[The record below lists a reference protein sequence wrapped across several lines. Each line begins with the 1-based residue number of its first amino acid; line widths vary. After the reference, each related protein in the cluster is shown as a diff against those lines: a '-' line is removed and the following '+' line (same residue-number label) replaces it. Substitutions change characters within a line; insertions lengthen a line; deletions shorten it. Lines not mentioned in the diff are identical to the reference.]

1 MLLTLSCEEQTMPF
15 CSIRE
20 AGMRRGI
27 RCFLWFLCI
36 TGVLGLVTPL
46 MAQIDRG
53 TIQGLVKDPSGAV
66 IPGAKVKIIQTAT
79 NSTYEL
85 VTNSDG
91 LYIAPNLPVAT
102 YRVVIQAEGFS
113 TFSRE
118 PVEVR
123 AQVQVRVDAELQIG
137 MVTEISMVTAEAPLL
152 DVSATSNSTALPS
165 ATVEKL
171 PLIVSVYQR
180 SITDLL
186 QNLPGFTSGD
196 SFVPR
201 STGGAAGDT
210 EVFLDGGPAS
220 EWGIARGGYSEISPL
235 IEQVGEFSVVANG
248 FNAEYGGFGN
258 WFTNVTIKS
267 GTNQL
272 HGSIFDHLGNSAL
285 NSKEFFAKDVTP
297 FSQNEGGFTLGGPVV
312 IPKVY
317 NGRDKTFFFGSLGLF
332 YSRMGASGS
341 LVTIPSLKER
351 AGDFSELGVTI
362 YDPETTRTGEG
373 GAIVRDPFKDN
384 IIPSERIS
392 DASKKIMEYL
402 PPPDMPGV
410 TNNFLSRAND
420 KWPYLNVYSPLIK
433 VDHSLSDKQKLS
445 VMYSKRINHRIIWEV
460 GRIPQPVWGETQ
472 TNPIDHWTDQLA
484 NSWKVRLNHDY
495 IITNTVMNHFTFSA
509 DNYYNRGAN
518 KTVGQGWDQKL
529 GIQGIPADDGSFPS
543 ISFSG
548 GVGAPAAFG
557 RSYDEDWLEHR
568 FGFIE
573 NLSWIRGKHTMKFG
587 FSVQL
592 NNEDRHFGGE
602 SGSFTFSNSST
613 ATTADQNAG
622 SAFASFLLGAVNQ
635 ASAYISLATQLRFR
649 QYAIFAQD
657 EWRAT
662 KNLTVSYG
670 LRWDYNS
677 PMYEV
682 NDYMTSFQPD
692 IPNAGAGNL
701 PGALAY
707 AGTGTGKIGGQ
718 FQDPWRKG
726 FGPRLGIAY
735 QLHEKTIVRASA
747 GIVYSNS
754 GNVQPFL
761 TTGALGYSGTPTFS
775 SADGFTPIFYWNEE
789 PFPQN
794 FKKPP
799 LIDPTFLNGQAI
811 SYIPRDAA
819 RLPQIVN
826 WSLVVQHELLPN
838 FSLEASYLGSR
849 STHLTVGSGVS
860 QFNYVPEDKL
870 GLGFLLIQPINSP
883 WAQAAGFK
891 EPYPGFAEQQGA
903 NTVAQSLKPYP
914 QYTFVQGDVALLPI
928 GKGSYHSLQLKATK
942 RFSKGLSAL
951 GFFTWAKGLTNA
963 SGGSTTYANFAEG
976 SRQYPGYNP
985 TAIDPGI
992 PAAIFGLNFSY
1003 DLPFGKNRH
1012 FLGSASRLVDSL
1024 VGGWTVTGFL
1034 RYQSGAALQVWG
1046 INPFAGTLG
1055 YSSFIPMVYANYNGK
1070 PVYAKTDFSTWNP
1083 YSDVYL
1089 NPEAF
1094 TSPALFSFGN
1104 TARYLDWARG
1114 PWMKSE
1120 SFSVSK
1126 ALAITERVNFRLGA
1140 DFVNPFNIV
1149 RWGNP
1154 STMVG
1159 IPTFGQITTTQ
1170 GSRKIQIN
1178 MALDF

>member
-1 MLLTLSCEEQTMPF
+1 ML
-15 CSIRE
+15 RN
-20 AGMRRGI
+20 I
-27 RCFLWFLCI
+27 RCYVWFLCI
-36 TGVLGLVTPL
+36 AGVLCSVTPL
-46 MAQIDRG
+46 IAQIDRG

-66 IPGAKVKIIQTAT
+66 IPGASVKVIQTAT
-79 NSTYEL
+79 NSTYDL
-85 VTNSDG
+85 VTNGEG

-102 YRVVIQAEGFS
+102 YRVVIQAPGFS

-123 AQVQVRVDAELQIG
+123 AHVEVRVDAVLQIG
-137 MVTEISMVTAEAPLL
+137 AVKEVSIVSAEAPLL
-152 DVSATSNSTALPS
+152 DVSATSNSTGLTS

-171 PLIVSVYQR
+171 PLIVSIYQR

-201 STGGAAGDT
+201 ASGGAAGDT

-267 GTNQL
+267 GTNKL
-272 HGSIFDHLGNSAL
+272 HGSVFDHLGNSAL
-285 NSKEFFAKDVTP
+285 NAKDFFAKEVTP

-312 IPKVY
+312 IPGVY
-317 NGRDKTFFFGSLGLF
+317 NGRDKTFFFGSMGLF
-332 YSRMGASGS
+332 FSRMGASGD
-341 LVTIPSLKER
+341 LYTLPTLKER

-362 YDPETTRTGEG
+362 YDPETTRIGENG
-373 GAIVRDPFKDN
+373 SIIRDPFPN
-384 IIPSERIS
+384 NQIPPERIS
-392 DASKKIMEYL
+392 DAAKKIMEYL
-402 PPPDMPGV
+402 PQPDLPGV
-410 TNNFLSRAND
+410 DNNYHSRANA

-433 VDHSLSDKQKLS
+433 IDHSLSDKQKLS
-445 VMYSKRINHRIIWEV
+445 VMYSKRINHRIIWQGV
-460 GRIPQPVWGETQ
+460 GRIPVPKWGETQ
-472 TNPIDHWTDQLA
+472 TNPIDPVLDQLA
-484 NSWKVRLNHDY
+484 NSWKLRLNHDY
-495 IITNTVMNHFTFSA
+495 IVTNTLMNHFTFSV
-509 DNYYNRGAN
+509 DNYFNRGAN
-518 KTVGQGWDQKL
+518 KTVGQGWDQQL
-529 GIQGIPADDGSFPS
+529 GIQGIPADDGSFPA

-548 GVGAPAAFG
+548 GTGAPAGFG
-557 RSYDEDWLEHR
+557 RSYDEDWLEYR
-568 FGFIE
+568 FGFNE
-573 NLSWIRGKHTMKFG
+573 NLTWIRGRHTMKFG
-587 FSVQL
+587 FSIQL

-602 SGSFTFSNSST
+602 AGSFTFSNSST
-613 ATTADQNAG
+613 AIPADQNAG

-649 QYAIFAQD
+649 QYALFAQD

-662 KNLTVSYG
+662 KNLTISYG
-670 LRWDYNS
+670 LRWDYSS
-677 PMYEV
+677 PMHEV
-682 NDYMTSFQPD
+682 NDYMTSFLPN
-692 IPNAGAGNL
+692 IPNPGAGGL
-701 PGALAY
+701 LGALAY
-707 AGTGTGKIGGQ
+707 AGTGSGKIGGQ

-735 QLHEKTIVRASA
+735 QLNPKTIIRASS

-754 GNVQPFL
+754 GNGQPFL

-775 SADGFTPIFYWNEE
+775 SADGYTPVFYWNKET
-789 PFPQN
+789 FPQS

-826 WSLVVQHELLPN
+826 WSLVIQRELLPN
-838 FSLEASYLGSR
+838 LALELSYLGSR
-849 STHLTVGSGVS
+849 STHLTVGSGAS
-860 QFNYVPEDKL
+860 QFNYVPADKL
-870 GLGFLLIQPINSP
+870 SLGFGLLAPAIPGP
-883 WAQAAGFK
+883 F
-891 EPYPGFAEQQGA
+891 PGFENQQGA
-903 NTVAQSLKPYP
+903 NTVAQALKPYP
-914 QYTFVQGDVALLPI
+914 QYTFVQSDVALLPS
-928 GKGSYHSLQLKATK
+928 GKASYHSFQFKATK
-942 RFSKGLSAL
+942 RFSQGLSSL
-951 GFFTWAKGLTNA
+951 FFFTWAKSLTNA

-976 SRQYPGYNP
+976 SRQYPGSNP
-985 TAIDPGI
+985 TSIDPGV

-1003 DLPFGKNRH
+1003 DLPFGKGKH
-1012 FLGSASRLVDSL
+1012 FLASASRLVDSVL
-1024 VGGWTVTGFL
+1024 GGWTVTGFM
-1034 RYQSGAALQVWG
+1034 RYQSGSALQVWG
-1046 INPFAGTLG
+1046 INPFAGLLG
-1055 YSSFIPMVYANYNGK
+1055 YSSFIPMVYANYTGK
-1070 PVYAKTDFSTWNP
+1070 PVYGKTDFSNWDYIN
-1083 YSDVYL
+1083 DRYL

-1094 TSPALFSFGN
+1094 TSPALFTFGN

-1120 SFSVSK
+1120 SLSIAKTIPIREQVD
-1126 ALAITERVNFRLGA
+1126 FRLGA

-1159 IPTFGQITTTQ
+1159 PPTFGQITATQ
-1170 GSRKIQIN
+1170 GARKVQIN
-1178 MALDF
+1178 MELNF

>member
-1 MLLTLSCEEQTMPF
+1 MLRIIRFYVWFF
-15 CSIRE
+15 CI
-20 AGMRRGI
+20 AWI
-27 RCFLWFLCI
+27 LFLAN
-36 TGVLGLVTPL
+36 PL

-53 TIQGLVKDPSGAV
+53 TIEGLVKDPSGAV

-79 NSTYEL
+79 NSTYDL
-85 VTNSDG
+85 VTNGEG
-91 LYIAPNLPVAT
+91 LYVAPNLPVAT
-102 YRVVIQAEGFS
+102 YKIVIQAAGFA

-123 AQVQVRVDAELQIG
+123 ARVQVRVDAVLQIG
-137 MVTEISMVTAEAPLL
+137 AVTEVSTVTAEAPLL
-152 DVSATSNSTALPS
+152 DVSATSNSAGLPS
-165 ATVEKL
+165 QTVEKL

-201 STGGAAGDT
+201 ASGGAAGDT
-210 EVFLDGGPAS
+210 EVFIDGGAAS
-220 EWGIARGGYSEISPL
+220 EWGIARGGLSEVSPL

-267 GTNQL
+267 GSNRL

-285 NSKEFFAKDVTP
+285 NAKDFFAKEVTS

-312 IPKVY
+312 LPKIY
-317 NGRDKTFFFGSLGLF
+317 NGKDRTFFFGSLGLF
-332 YSRMGASGS
+332 FSRMGASGD

-362 YDPETTRTGEG
+362 YDPATTRTGPNG
-373 GAIVRDPFKDN
+373 SIIRDPFLNNK
-384 IIPSERIS
+384 IPENRIS
-392 DASKKIMEYL
+392 DASKKIMAYL
-402 PPPDMPGV
+402 PQPDFPGV
-410 TNNFLSRAND
+410 TNNYLSKANS
-420 KWPYLNVYSPLIK
+420 KWPYLNTYTPLIK
-433 VDHSLSDKQKLS
+433 VDHNLSGKQKLS
-445 VMYSKRINHRIIWEV
+445 VMYEKRTNNRIIWEV
-460 GRIPQPVWGETQ
+460 GRIPQPMWGETQ
-472 TNPIDHWTDQLA
+472 SNPIDHVTDQLA
-484 NSWKVRLNHDY
+484 NSWKLRLNHDY
-495 IITNTVMNHFTFSA
+495 IISNALVNHFTFSA

-518 KTVGQGWDQKL
+518 KTVGQGWNQKL

-548 GVGAPAAFG
+548 GIGAPAAFG
-557 RSYDEDWLEHR
+557 RTYDEDWLEYR
-568 FGFIE
+568 YGFNE
-573 NLSWIRGKHTMKFG
+573 NLTWIRGRHTMKFG

-592 NNEDRHFGGE
+592 NNEDRHYGGE
-602 SGSFTFSNSST
+602 AGSFTFSNSST
-613 ATTADQNAG
+613 ATPADQNAG

-635 ASAYISLATQLRFR
+635 TSAYISLATQLRFR
-649 QYAIFAQD
+649 QYALFAQD

-662 KNLTVSYG
+662 KNLTISYG

-682 NDYMTSFQPD
+682 NDYMTSFLPT
-692 IPNAGAGNL
+692 IPNPGAGNL

-726 FGPRLGIAY
+726 FGPRFGIAY
-735 QLHEKTIVRASA
+735 QLNSKTIIRAST
-747 GIVYSNS
+747 GIVFSSS
-754 GNVQPFL
+754 GNVQPFI
-761 TTGALGYSGTPTFS
+761 TTGALGYSGTPTFN
-775 SADGFTPIFYWNEE
+775 SADGYTPVFYWNKE
-789 PFPQN
+789 PFPQS

-799 LIDPTFLNGQAI
+799 LVDPTFLNGQAI
-811 SYIPRDAA
+811 SYIPRNAT
-819 RLPQIVN
+819 RLPQTVN
-826 WSLVVQHELLPN
+826 WSLVLQRELLPN
-838 FSLEASYLGSR
+838 LSLEVSYLGSR

-860 QFNYVPEDKL
+860 QINYVPANQL
-870 GLGFLLIQPINSP
+870 SLGFMLLQPINSP
-883 WAQAAGFK
+883 LAIAAGFK
-891 EPYPGFAEQQGA
+891 EPYPGFANQQGA

-914 QYTFVQGDVALLPI
+914 QYTFVQGDVALWPS
-928 GKGSYHSLQLKATK
+928 GKASYHSLQIKATK
-942 RFSKGLSAL
+942 RFSQGLSGL
-951 GFFTWAKGLTNA
+951 FFFTWAKSLSNA

-976 SRQYPGYNP
+976 SRQYPGSNP
-985 TAIDPGI
+985 TSIDPGV
-992 PAAIFGLNFSY
+992 PPAIFGLNLSY
-1003 DLPFGKNRH
+1003 DLPFGKGKR
-1012 FLGSASRLVDSL
+1012 FLTSASRLVDSVL
-1024 VGGWTVTGFL
+1024 GGWTVTGFM
-1034 RYQSGAALQVWG
+1034 RYQSGSALQMWA
-1046 INPFAGTLG
+1046 INPFAATLG
-1055 YSSFIPMVYANYNGK
+1055 YSSFIPQVNANYTGK
-1070 PVYAKTDFSTWNP
+1070 PVYMKTDLSNWDPMN
-1083 YSDVYL
+1083 DRYL
-1089 NPEAF
+1089 NSAAF
-1094 TSPALFSFGN
+1094 ESPALFSFGN

-1120 SFSVSK
+1120 SLSFLKVI
-1126 ALAITERVNFRLGA
+1126 AVTERVNFRLGA
-1140 DFVNPFNIV
+1140 DFINPFNIV